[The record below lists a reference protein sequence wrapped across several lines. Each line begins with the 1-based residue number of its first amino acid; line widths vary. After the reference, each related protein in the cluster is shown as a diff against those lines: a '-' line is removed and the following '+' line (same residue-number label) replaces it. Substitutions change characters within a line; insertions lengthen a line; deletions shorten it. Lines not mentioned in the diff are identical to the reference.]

1 MASINEGNQPN
12 REELLQM
19 AIQAAKANQKSG
31 ARVMLRKILHEDK
44 RNERAMMWMA
54 KLARNEKERQYWLNQ
69 VLTVNPDNDV
79 ARNKLEDMDYQ
90 KSARNNRMMLT
101 VGLVVGIVIIVL
113 IAIVLLI
120 AVGSG

>member
-1 MASINEGNQPN
+1 MASINEGNRPN

-69 VLTVNPDNDV
+69 VLTVNPDNDI

-101 VGLVVGIVIIVL
+101 IGLVVGIVIIVL
-113 IAIVLLI
+113 VAILLLL
-120 AVGSG
+120 AAA